1 MEAEQGGYEMG
12 WGEPGSAAAVITF
25 RAWGC
30 ENNIRRGS
38 EEALS
43 SFLGL
48 LSPPLWV
55 TPEQINRGGETST
68 QITEL
73 VIF

>member
-1 MEAEQGGYEMG
+1 MG
-12 WGEPGSAAAVITF
+12 TRRAGENQAVLLLITF

-38 EEALS
+38 EEALR

-55 TPEQINRGGETST
+55 TPEQINRGGEPST